1 MGKLLGHQIRN
12 HFKSNWF
19 IPVLPV
25 ALMLFG
31 AIFVNV
37 NHSVGGSAIALG
49 MMALMFGYFAAA
61 ISVIVGDYNMFFGD
75 SALFYEST
83 PISPSAKTFSRFL
96 YYLIMFIIY
105 SLYVGL
111 IVFLFMAVP
120 SVDGGGVINVTWADI
135 GKAINEVGVRNI
147 LIGVSSLVLA
157 LFNNIISI
165 IFAVT
170 LGGGKKLRRFGLG
183 GPVLVYIGLGIIEGA
198 VIYILDKF
206 DLFTNMELFLNNGDV
221 FMRGMGIGI
230 LIPTLIET
238 IVLFFAVYYM
248 HKKRISV
255 S

>member
-12 HFKSNWF
+12 HFRNNWF

-25 ALMLFG
+25 ALILFG
-31 AIFVNV
+31 VLFSNV
-37 NHSVGGSAIALG
+37 NNKIGVSAVAIG
-49 MMALMFGYFAAA
+49 MMALGFGYMAAA
-61 ISVIVGDYNMFFGD
+61 ISVIVGDYN
-75 SALFYEST
+75 
-83 PISPSAKTFSRFL
+83 ISPSAKTFSRFL
-96 YYLIMFIIY
+96 YYLIMFTIY
-105 SLYVGL
+105 SLYVAL
-111 IVFLFMAVP
+111 ICFLFMTAP
-120 SVDGGGVINVTWADI
+120 SVDEGVIYMSWADI
-135 GKAINEVGVRNI
+135 SKAINEVGVRNI
-147 LIGVSSLVLA
+147 LIGVAWVLIA

-183 GPVLVYIGLGIIEGA
+183 GPVLVYIGLGMIEGA
-198 VIYILDKF
+198 VIYVLDKF

-230 LIPTLIET
+230 LIPMILET
-238 IVLFFAVYYM
+238 IALFAGVYYM

>member
-12 HFKSNWF
+12 HFRNNWF

-25 ALMLFG
+25 AIILFG
-31 AIFVNV
+31 VLFSNV
-37 NHSVGGSAIALG
+37 NNKIGVSAVALG

-61 ISVIVGDYNMFFGD
+61 ITVIVGDYNMFFGD

-105 SLYVGL
+105 SIYVGL
-111 IVFLFMAVP
+111 ICFLFMAAP
-120 SVDGGGVINVTWADI
+120 SVDGGVINISWADI
-135 GKAINEVGVRNI
+135 SKAINEVGVRNI
-147 LIGVSSLVLA
+147 LIGVAWVLIA
-157 LFNNIISI
+157 LFNDIISI

-183 GPVLVYIGLGIIEGA
+183 GPVLVYIGLGMIEGA
-198 VIYILDKF
+198 VIYVLDKF
-206 DLFTNMELFLNNGDV
+206 DLFTNIELFLNNGDV

-230 LIPTLIET
+230 LIPMILET
-238 IVLFFAVYYM
+238 IALFAGVYYM

>member
-12 HFKSNWF
+12 HFKNNWF

-25 ALMLFG
+25 ALIIFGILFS
-31 AIFVNV
+31 NV
-37 NHSVGGSAIALG
+37 NNSVGVNSVAIG

-61 ISVIVGDYNMFFGD
+61 ITVIVGDYNMFFGD

-96 YYLIMFIIY
+96 YYFIMFVIY

-111 IVFLFMAVP
+111 IVFLLMFVP
-120 SVDGGGVINVTWADI
+120 SVDGEVIYITWADI
-135 GKAINEVGVRNI
+135 NELINEVGIRNI
-147 LIGVSSLVLA
+147 LVLIA
-157 LFNNIISI
+157 WCLLFLFNNIISI

-170 LGGGKKLRRFGLG
+170 LGGGKKLRRFGFG

-198 VIYILDKF
+198 VLYGLDKL
-206 DLFTNMELFLNNGDV
+206 DLFTNIELLLNNGDV

-230 LIPTLIET
+230 LIPMLLET
-238 IVLFFAVYYM
+238 IALFAAVYYM
-248 HKKRISV
+248 HKSRISV

>member
-12 HFKSNWF
+12 HFRNNWF

-25 ALMLFG
+25 ALILFG
-31 AIFVNV
+31 VLFSNV
-37 NHSVGGSAIALG
+37 NNKIGVSAVAIG

-61 ISVIVGDYNMFFGD
+61 ITVIVGDYNMFFGD

-96 YYLIMFIIY
+96 YYLIMFTIY
-105 SLYVGL
+105 SLYVAL
-111 IVFLFMAVP
+111 ICFLFMTAP
-120 SVDGGGVINVTWADI
+120 SVDGGVINISWADI
-135 GKAINEVGVRNI
+135 SKAINEVGVRNI
-147 LIGVSSLVLA
+147 LIGVAWVLIA

-183 GPVLVYIGLGIIEGA
+183 GPVLVYIGLGMIEGA

-238 IVLFFAVYYM
+238 IALFIAVYYM

>member
-12 HFKSNWF
+12 HFRNNWF

-25 ALMLFG
+25 ALILFG
-31 AIFVNV
+31 VLFSNV
-37 NHSVGGSAIALG
+37 NNKVGVSAVGIG

-61 ISVIVGDYNMFFGD
+61 ITVIVGDYNMFFGD

-105 SLYVGL
+105 SIYVGL
-111 IVFLFMAVP
+111 ICSLFMAVLT
-120 SVDGGGVINVTWADI
+120 VDEGVIYKPWADI
-135 GKAINEVGVRNI
+135 GKTINEVGVRNI
-147 LIGVSSLVLA
+147 LVLLA
-157 LFNNIISI
+157 WILITLFNSIISI

-183 GPVLVYIGLGIIEGA
+183 GPVLVYIGLGMIEGA

-238 IVLFFAVYYM
+238 IALFVAVYYM

>member
-12 HFKSNWF
+12 HFRNNWF

-25 ALMLFG
+25 ALILFG
-31 AIFVNV
+31 VLFSNV
-37 NHSVGGSAIALG
+37 NNKVGVSAVALG

-61 ISVIVGDYNMFFGD
+61 ITVIVGDYNMFFGD

-105 SLYVGL
+105 SLYVAL
-111 IVFLFMAVP
+111 ICFLFMRAP
-120 SVDGGGVINVTWADI
+120 SVDGGVIYITWADI
-135 GKAINEVGVRNI
+135 GKAINEVGIRNI
-147 LIGVSSLVLA
+147 LIGVAWVLIA

-170 LGGGKKLRRFGLG
+170 LGGGKQLRRFGLG
-183 GPVLVYIGLGIIEGA
+183 GPVLVYIGLGFLEGG
-198 VIYILDKF
+198 VVYLLDKF
-206 DLFTNMELFLNNGDV
+206 DLFTNVELFLNNGDV
-221 FMRGMGIGI
+221 FMRGIGIGI
-230 LIPTLIET
+230 LVPMLLET
-238 IVLFFAVYYM
+238 IVLFAGVYYM

>member
-12 HFKSNWF
+12 HFKNNWF

-25 ALMLFG
+25 ALIIFG
-31 AIFVNV
+31 IIFSNV
-37 NHSVGGSAIALG
+37 NNSIGGNAIGLG
-49 MMALMFGYFAAA
+49 MMALMFGYMAAA

-96 YYLIMFIIY
+96 YYFIMFIIY
-105 SLYVGL
+105 SIYVGL
-111 IVFLFMAVP
+111 ICFLFMFVP
-120 SVDGGGVINVTWADI
+120 SVDGGVINITWADI
-135 GKAINEVGVRNI
+135 NELINEVGVRNI
-147 LIGVSSLVLA
+147 LIGVAWVQIA

-183 GPVLVYIGLGIIEGA
+183 GPVLVYIGLGLVEGII
-198 VIYILDKF
+198 IYVLDKF

-230 LIPTLIET
+230 LIPMLLET
-238 IVLFFAVYYM
+238 IALFFAVYYM
-248 HKKRISV
+248 HKSRISV